1 MRSSRAL
8 PGLAAV
14 AAVLALVAGPVQTA
28 DAAPRTVSARALLAE
43 LRVASPDSAHRYLR
57 AQFHYDDAWDADG
70 DGCST
75 RKEVLIRDA
84 TSIDH
89 VSSSCAV
96 YGTWR
101 SLYDGRRTS
110 NPYSLEVDHLVPLA
124 EAWHAGA
131 WAWPKQRKIA
141 FGNDL
146 DYRWGLQAVTT
157 SSNQTKG
164 ADDPARWMPAKNR
177 CTYIAAWIGVK
188 SRWKLSID
196 PAEKATLTSWLQRC
210 GDLRVLKPGKPDVK
224 KLSAGGPLED

>member
-8 PGLAAV
+8 AGLAAV
-14 AAVLALVAGPVQTA
+14 VAALALDAGPVPAA
-28 DAAPRTVSARALLAE
+28 DAAPKTVPVRTLLAG
-43 LRVASPDSAHRYLR
+43 LRVAAPDSAHRYVR
-57 AQFHYDDAWDADG
+57 EQFHYDDEWDADG
-70 DGCST
+70 DGCYT

-110 NPYSLEVDHLVPLA
+110 DPGSLEIDHLVPLA

-131 WAWPKQRKIA
+131 WAWSRDRKIA

-146 DYRWGLQAVTT
+146 DYRWELQAVTA
-157 SSNQTKG
+157 SLNQTKED
-164 ADDPARWMPAKNR
+164 DDPARWMPPKNR

-188 SRWKLSID
+188 SRWRLSID
-196 PAEKATLTSWLQRC
+196 PAEKAALTRWVGRC
-210 GDLRVLKPGKPDVK
+210 GDLRVQKPGKPDVR
-224 KLSAGGPLED
+224 KLSAGGPLGD